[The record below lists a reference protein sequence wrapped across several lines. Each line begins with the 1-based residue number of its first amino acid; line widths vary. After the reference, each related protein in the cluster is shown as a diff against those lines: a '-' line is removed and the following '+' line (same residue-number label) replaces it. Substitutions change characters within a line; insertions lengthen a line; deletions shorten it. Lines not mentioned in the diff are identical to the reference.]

1 MLQAIVTA
9 FFRPGGPYLYV
20 RLVTA
25 SYAISAIARLIPV
38 KSKQVPGYRPRV
50 PAVVWYGATTLAAL
64 VVVACAFMLSQAS
77 GPAQRPVAALS
88 PPAPPAA
95 ALPHVRAGFHL
106 GVFEPGE
113 TVSYRPVTSFAA
125 AAGREPD
132 IVLYYSGWGEPF
144 LRRFAETAYAHG
156 AEPLVQ
162 IYPPPGGLAQLA
174 AGRHDGYLRAY
185 AAQVRSFGHPVLLS
199 FAPEPNGPWYP
210 WGWTRT
216 PAKTWVAAWRHV
228 VTAFRAAGATNV
240 TWLLTLNVAFPG
252 SGPVSGYWP
261 GASYVDWVGIDGY
274 YVRPRD
280 TFQSRFMPT
289 IRAVRKL
296 THKPLL
302 IAEAAVG
309 PAAGQIRGI
318 RNLFAAIRRHQL
330 TGLVWF
336 DMHQHHGINHQNWRL
351 EDNPAALAAFR
362 RQARGFGRPLP
373 G

>member
-64 VVVACAFMLSQAS
+64 VVVACAFMLSPAS

-95 ALPHVRAGFHL
+95 ALPQVRAGFHL

-125 AAGREPD
+125 AVGREPD

-144 LRRFAETAYAHG
+144 LTRFAETAYAHG
-156 AEPLVQ
+156 AEPFVQ
-162 IYPPPGGLAQLA
+162 IYPPAGGLAQLA
-174 AGRHDGYLRAY
+174 AGRHEEYLRAY

-199 FAPEPNGPWYP
+199 FAPEPNGRWYP

-228 VTAFRAAGATNV
+228 VTVFRAAGATNV
-240 TWLLTLNVAFPG
+240 TWLLTLNVAYPG
-252 SGPVSGYWP
+252 SGPVSAYWP

-274 YVRPRD
+274 YVRPRN

-289 IRAVRKL
+289 IRAVRTL

-302 IAEAAVG
+302 ISEAAVG
-309 PAAGQIRGI
+309 PAAGQTRGI
-318 RNLFAAIRRHQL
+318 RDLFAAIRRHRL

-336 DMHQHHGINHQNWRL
+336 DMHQHGGINHQNWRL

-362 RQARGFGRPLP
+362 RQARGFGRPP
-373 G
+373 PR

>member
-1 MLQAIVTA
+1 M
-9 FFRPGGPYLYV
+9 

-50 PAVVWYGATTLAAL
+50 PAVVWYGGTTLAAL
-64 VVVACAFMLSQAS
+64 VVVACAFMLSHAS

-88 PPAPPAA
+88 PPRPPAA

-113 TVSYRPVTSFAA
+113 TVSYKPVTSFAA
-125 AAGREPD
+125 AVGREPD
-132 IVLYYSGWGEPF
+132 IVVFYSGWGEPF
-144 LRRFAETAYAHG
+144 LTRFAETAYAHG
-156 AEPLVQ
+156 AEPFVQ

-174 AGRHDGYLRAY
+174 AGRHEGYLRAY

-199 FAPEPNGPWYP
+199 FAPEPNGRWYP

-240 TWLLTLNVAFPG
+240 TWLLTLYVAGPG
-252 SGPVSGYWP
+252 SGPVSAYWP
-261 GASYVDWVGIDGY
+261 GAAYVDWVGIDGY
-274 YVRPRD
+274 YVRARD

-289 IRAVRKL
+289 IRVVRKL

-302 IAEAAVG
+302 VSETAVG

-318 RNLFAAIRRHQL
+318 RNLFAGVRRHRL
-330 TGLVWF
+330 NGLVWF
-336 DMHQHHGINHQNWRL
+336 DMHQHGGINHQDWRL

-362 RQARGFGRPLP
+362 REARSFGRPLP
-373 G
+373 K